1 MKKLVLTI
9 AVCAFTFGL
18 AQETPKKACCSD
30 KEKKECHDKKE
41 ASSKDKKASKGK
53 KACCSTKKAA

>member
-1 MKKLVLTI
+1 MKKLIFALALCT
-9 AVCAFTFGL
+9 FTFGL

-30 KEKKECHDKKE
+30 KDKKECHDKKE
-41 ASSKDKKASKGK
+41 VSSKDKKASKGK